1 MPAWQLHHPSVDEG
15 RISLATEW
23 VGERMKQKEV
33 QKLETLA
40 RAARRCTRCRLHES
54 RTHAV
59 PGEGPPTAR
68 VMVIGEA
75 PGGQEDKE
83 GRPFV
88 GSAGRMLDELLRR
101 SGIRR
106 EDCFITNIVKCRP
119 PGNRTPRKDE
129 VETCT
134 SHYLSEQVELI
145 NPRLVIL
152 LGGTAAKAV
161 LNASSVGAV
170 RGQAIERDGRTFLV
184 SYHPAVRF
192 YREDLWRQ
200 VEEDFTR
207 IADEVKKL

>member
-1 MPAWQLHHPSVDEG
+1 
-15 RISLATEW
+15 
-23 VGERMKQKEV
+23 MKQKEV

-40 RAARRCTRCRLHES
+40 RTIRRCTRCRLHES

-59 PGEGPPTAR
+59 PGEGPPAAR

-75 PGGQEDKE
+75 AGGQEDKE

-88 GSAGRMLDELLRR
+88 GSAGRMLDELLGR

-134 SHYLSEQVELI
+134 SHYLSEQVELV

-161 LNASSVGAV
+161 LGADSVGAV

-192 YREDLWRQ
+192 YREDLWQQ
-200 VEEDFTR
+200 VKEDFAR